1 MIIQETPIEYFKD
14 LVEGAI
20 RNQRL
25 ETPEDVGFYLS
36 SLLECF
42 IEAERLGSEPLAFQY
57 LKAMQSDDII
67 SRRLLRELGDISLFI
82 AGFFPESIKG
92 KIAGLPYYMRMG
104 ALSYGRLAS
113 IYGAKKTTAP
123 FGCIFLDL
131 SGRFACYVNILSEV
145 SERTSINT
153 SRDILG
159 LYERW
164 LSTKSNTAL
173 AILRDLGIEPCDSD
187 MKVLQ

>member
-1 MIIQETPIEYFKD
+1 MLIRETPMEYFKD

-25 ETPEDVGFYLS
+25 DTPEDVGFYLS

-42 IEAERLGSEPLAFQY
+42 IEAGRLDSEPLAMKYMTALQN
-57 LKAMQSDDII
+57 DDIE
-67 SRRLLRELGDISLFI
+67 SRRLLRELGDISLFVS
-82 AGFFPESIKG
+82 GFFPESLKR

-113 IYGAKKTTAP
+113 IYGSKRTTAT
-123 FGCIFLDL
+123 FGGIFLDL

-153 SRDILG
+153 SQDILS

-164 LSTKSNTAL
+164 LSTKSPTAL
-173 AILRDLGIEPCDSD
+173 TILRDLGIVPCESD
-187 MKVLQ
+187 MVVRQ